1 MKRFHSC
8 SKLVQDYKVSPKRRS
23 IDVINKR
30 DFFAEETDDDVSSG
44 IVHIGA
50 GNFHRSHQES
60 YINDLLTHDYEQ
72 NKNWCYS
79 AISVIDGDRDLKRK
93 LERNKYKYHIISVD
107 SAGVNKIEEVRT
119 LRNILLTC
127 DDLHSCISILCDERI
142 KIVSLTITEVG
153 YSQQLNDFDAELIHS
168 CLNDSP
174 LDHIGNVT
182 AFGLI
187 LAGLA
192 RRYSIGI
199 RPFTIMSCD
208 NLLKN
213 GEVCKRKCT
222 DCSIQLNLKPAFV
235 RWIENEVKYPSTMV
249 DRITPYLSPRDIIQL
264 EKKFNIIDQSP
275 VFCESYKSWVIEDN
289 FVDSLRPRWELVGTT
304 MTLNIEPYEFM
315 KLFLLNVT
323 HSCVAYA
330 GLECGFVYVHEAMN
344 DDHLRTELLEMVN
357 ADIFPILAV
366 HIPESID
373 WNEYWHKTVNRFRN
387 EHMHDTLERISRDGL
402 EKLKKQGLR
411 LYSEGKKIGLP
422 MEKFKRYLDLWAT
435 HLGVT
440 LESVMKVK

>member
-1 MKRFHSC
+1 MKKFNSC
-8 SKLVQDYKVSPKRRS
+8 SELVSNPKTTNKRHS
-23 IDVINKR
+23 IDIIKR
-30 DFFAEETDDDVSSG
+30 KTIEEEPEEDVSSG

-60 YINDLLTHDYEQ
+60 YLNDLLASNFEQ

-79 AISVIDGDRDLKRK
+79 AISVLDGDRDLKRN

-107 SAGVNKIEEVRT
+107 SDGVNKIEEVRT
-119 LRNILLTC
+119 LRNILISC
-127 DDLHSCISILCDERI
+127 DDLLSCISLLCDDRI

-153 YSQQLNDFDAELIHS
+153 YSQELNKFDAELIQS

-208 NLLKN
+208 NLIKN
-213 GEVCKRKCT
+213 GEVCKRKCL
-222 DCSIQLNLKPAFV
+222 DCSIELNLKPDFV
-235 RWIENEVKYPSTMV
+235 NWIEHEVKYPSTMV
-249 DRITPYLSPRDIIQL
+249 DRITPYLSRCDIIEL
-264 EKKFNIIDQSP
+264 EKKFSIIDQSP
-275 VFCESYKSWVIEDN
+275 VFCESYKSWVIEEN
-289 FVDSLRPRWELVGTT
+289 FVDALRPRWELVGST
-304 MTLNIEPYEFM
+304 MTENIEPYEFM
-315 KLFLLNVT
+315 KLFLLNVP
-323 HSCVAYA
+323 HSCIAYS
-330 GLECGFVYVHEAMN
+330 GLERGHVYVHEAMN
-344 DDHLRTELLEMVN
+344 DNQLRIELFEMVKT
-357 ADIFPILAV
+357 DIFPILQV

-373 WNEYWHKTVNRFRN
+373 WNEYWCKTVNRFRN

-411 LYSEGKKIGLP
+411 LLAEGKKIGLS
-422 MEKFKRYLDLWAT
+422 MSKFKKYLYSWAK
-435 HLGVT
+435 HLDVK
-440 LESVMKVK
+440 LEYLEELL